1 MQVIFE
7 SRDTEGRQ
15 FKALAEQR
23 ARFVLRRL
31 SWLVPQASIRLSD
44 VNGPR
49 GGIDKRCQVEFTT
62 QGSGRIVSTATA
74 ADWRAAL
81 EGALTRAARRIV
93 RSMQRNQGR
102 ERTQLRQRPC
112 ATDL

>member
-15 FKALAEQR
+15 FQALAEQR
-23 ARFVLRRL
+23 VRFVLRRL
-31 SWLVPQASIRLSD
+31 NWLVPQASIRLSD

-49 GGIDKRCQVEFTT
+49 GGIDKRCQVELSA
-62 QGSGRIVSTATA
+62 QGNGRIVSSAMA

-81 EGALTRAARRIV
+81 EGALSRATRRIV
-93 RSMQRNQGR
+93 RSVQRSQV
-102 ERTQLRQRPC
+102 RQRPEPRQRPF
-112 ATDL
+112 AADV

>member
-1 MQVIFE
+1 MQITFN
-7 SRDTEGRQ
+7 SPDSEGRQ
-15 FKALAEQR
+15 FHALAEQR

-49 GGIDKRCQVEFTT
+49 GGVDKRCQIEFTT
-62 QGSGRIVSTATA
+62 QGSGRIVSTAMA

-81 EGALTRAARRIV
+81 EAALARAARRIV
-93 RSMQRNQGR
+93 RHVQRSQMRGR
-102 ERTQLRQRPC
+102 MPPRHRPPV
-112 ATDL
+112 DGS

>member
-15 FKALAEQR
+15 YQVLAEQR
-23 ARFVLRRL
+23 IRFVMHRL
-31 SWLVPQASIRLSD
+31 SLRVSQASIRLSD

-62 QGSGRIVSTATA
+62 QRNGRIVSTATA

-81 EGALTRAARRIV
+81 EGALARAARRIV
-93 RSMQRNQGR
+93 RSLRRSQVR
-102 ERTQLRQRPC
+102 ERMPPRPRPF
-112 ATDL
+112 AADL

>member
-7 SRDTEGRQ
+7 SRNTEGRQ
-15 FKALAEQR
+15 FQALAEQR

-49 GGIDKRCQVEFTT
+49 GGVDKRCQVEFST
-62 QGSGRIVSTATA
+62 QGSGRIVSTAMA

-81 EGALTRAARRIV
+81 EGALARAARRIV
-93 RSMQRNQGR
+93 RIMQRSQAR
-102 ERTQLRQRPC
+102 ERMQPRQRPF
-112 ATDL
+112 AANL

>member
-7 SRDTEGRQ
+7 SRNTEGRQ
-15 FKALAEQR
+15 FQALAEQR
-23 ARFVLRRL
+23 TRFVLRRL

-49 GGIDKRCQVEFTT
+49 GGVDKRCQVEFST
-62 QGSGRIVSTATA
+62 QGGGHIVSTAMA

-81 EGALTRAARRIV
+81 EGALARAARRIV
-93 RSMQRNQGR
+93 RSMQRSQAR
-102 ERTQLRQRPC
+102 ERMQPRQRPF
-112 ATDL
+112 AANL

>member
-7 SRDTEGRQ
+7 SRNTEGRQ
-15 FKALAEQR
+15 LQALAEQR
-23 ARFVLRRL
+23 VRFVLRRL

-49 GGIDKRCQVEFTT
+49 GGVDKRCQVEFST

-74 ADWRAAL
+74 TDWRAAL
-81 EGALTRAARRIV
+81 EGALSRAARRIV
-93 RSMQRNQGR
+93 RSLQRGQER
-102 ERTQLRQRPC
+102 ARAQPRTQPF
-112 ATDL
+112 AADL

>member
-7 SRDTEGRQ
+7 SRDTEARQ
-15 FKALAEQR
+15 FHALAEQR
-23 ARFVLRRL
+23 VRFVLRRL

-62 QGSGRIVSTATA
+62 QGSGRIVSTAMA

-81 EGALTRAARRIV
+81 EGALSRAARRIV
-93 RSMQRNQGR
+93 RSMRRSQGR
-102 ERTQLRQRPC
+102 ERTPPRQRP
-112 ATDL
+112 AGADL

>member
-7 SRDTEGRQ
+7 SRDAEGRQ
-15 FKALAEQR
+15 FHALAEQR

-49 GGIDKRCQVEFTT
+49 GGVDKRCQIAFTT
-62 QGSGRIVSTATA
+62 PGSGLVVSTAMA

-81 EGALTRAARRIV
+81 EGALARAARQIV
-93 RSMQRNQGR
+93 RRMQQSHGR
-102 ERTQLRQRPC
+102 ERKQPRHRPAAC
-112 ATDL
+112 GL

>member
-7 SRDTEGRQ
+7 SRDTEGRAFQ
-15 FKALAEQR
+15 ALAEQR
-23 ARFVLRRL
+23 VRFVLRRL

-49 GGIDKRCQVEFTT
+49 GGIDKRCQVEFST
-62 QGSGRIVSTATA
+62 QGSGRIVSTAIA

-81 EGALTRAARRIV
+81 EGALARAVRRIV
-93 RSMQRNQGR
+93 RSVRRSQVHNRAQPR
-102 ERTQLRQRPC
+102 RRPP
-112 ATDL
+112 APDL

>member
-15 FKALAEQR
+15 FQALAEQR
-23 ARFVLRRL
+23 VRFVLRRL
-31 SWLVPQASIRLSD
+31 IWLVPQASIRLSD

-62 QGSGRIVSTATA
+62 QGSGRIVSTAMA

-81 EGALTRAARRIV
+81 ESALARAARRIV
-93 RSMQRNQGR
+93 RSVRRSQLR
-102 ERTQLRQRPC
+102 ERMQPRQRPF
-112 ATDL
+112 AADL